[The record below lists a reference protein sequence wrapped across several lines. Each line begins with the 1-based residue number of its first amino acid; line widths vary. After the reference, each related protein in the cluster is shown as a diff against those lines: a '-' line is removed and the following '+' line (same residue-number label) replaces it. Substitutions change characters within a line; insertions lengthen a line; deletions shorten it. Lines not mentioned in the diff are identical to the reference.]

1 MEYTELPTVEVSFIL
16 SSRKIG
22 TTEITDLIQI
32 SPTTER
38 SIDEWPDTIK
48 NNTNLPEEL
57 KPRNEWSW
65 TARFHKCM
73 SVDEALADLIN
84 QFQEK
89 ITEIVEITERFSVE
103 KSVTVLI
110 HANSNEM
117 PEVGLESKAIEFLN
131 CIKSPI
137 YFDIY
142 TY

>member
-1 MEYTELPTVEVSFIL
+1 MDYTKLPIIEVSL
-16 SSRKIG
+16 VLTSRKIG
-22 TTEITDLIQI
+22 TTEITDLFQV

-38 SIDEWPDTIK
+38 SMDEWPDAIK

-65 TARFHKCM
+65 TVRFHKCM

-89 ITEIVEITERFSVE
+89 VAKIVEISEKFSVE

-110 HANSNEM
+110 QGKSIEM
-117 PEVGLESKAIEFLN
+117 PEVGLEISTIEFLN
-131 CIKSPI
+131 RIKAPI